1 MAGHQLMNQKQNSM
15 ISVKRWLVAKCLIS
29 RHLVCH
35 LANPDTCTYI
45 TAILQASRMIKK
57 TSSISQ
63 PPRKVYVTTS
73 ARAAVGDG
81 GVFLPL

>member
-1 MAGHQLMNQKQNSM
+1 
-15 ISVKRWLVAKCLIS
+15 
-29 RHLVCH
+29 
-35 LANPDTCTYI
+35 
-45 TAILQASRMIKK
+45 MIKK

-73 ARAAVGDG
+73 ARVAVGDG